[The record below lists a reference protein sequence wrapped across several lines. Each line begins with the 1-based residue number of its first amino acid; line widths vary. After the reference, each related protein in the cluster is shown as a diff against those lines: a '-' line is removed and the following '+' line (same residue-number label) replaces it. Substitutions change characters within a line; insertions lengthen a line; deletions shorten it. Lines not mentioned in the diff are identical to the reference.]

1 MKRSFPSVI
10 ALCVIAILGASAPAS
25 ADTLRIYR
33 GRTSQTRPTHA
44 RKVEMRVVKDKRFGG
59 VRLKTLQID
68 FRLECDDGSL
78 TDWGAYPSFG
88 LNGPEIRDGVFSF
101 ANHFEPNTALAVRG
115 TIRPRKGGEGTASY
129 TVVMLTD
136 REEPL
141 LCTKD
146 VTWDVHLSKVI
157 RNWSPGH

>member
-1 MKRSFPSVI
+1 MKRPMVALI
-10 ALCVIAILGASAPAS
+10 ALSVSAILAASAPAS

-44 RKVEMRVVKDKRFGG
+44 RKVEMRVVKDKRFGD
-59 VRLKTLQID
+59 VRLKTLQMG

-88 LNGPEIRDGVFSF
+88 LNRPQIKDGVFSF
-101 ANHFEPNTALAVRG
+101 ANHFEPNTALRVRG
-115 TIRPRKGGEGTASY
+115 TIRPRKGGEGIASY

-136 REEPL
+136 DEQPL

-146 VTWDVHLSKVI
+146 VRWDVHLSKVI

>member
-1 MKRSFPSVI
+1 MKRSILQLLTLVVI
-10 ALCVIAILGASAPAS
+10 IGVATSTVAS

-33 GRTSQTRPTHA
+33 GRTSQTRPA
-44 RKVEMRVVKDKRFGG
+44 RDRKVEFRVIKNKRFDT
-59 VRLKTLQID
+59 VRLKLVQID
-68 FRLECDDGSL
+68 FRLKCDDGSL
-78 TDWGAYPSFG
+78 TDWGPNVPFG
-88 LNGPEIRDGVFSF
+88 PNGPAIMDGVFSF
-101 ANHFEPNTALAVRG
+101 ANHFEPNTALNVRG

-136 REEPL
+136 DEQPL

-157 RNWSPGH
+157 RNWSPGE